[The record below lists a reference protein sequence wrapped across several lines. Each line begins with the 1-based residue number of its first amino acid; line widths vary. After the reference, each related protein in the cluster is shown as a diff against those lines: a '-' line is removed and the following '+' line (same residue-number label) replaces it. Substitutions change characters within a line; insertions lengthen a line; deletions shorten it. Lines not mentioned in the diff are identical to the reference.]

1 MNMLFNGDRLAGVID
16 WANACV
22 GPAGIDVAWCRQNL
36 VGMYGVEAADRF
48 LVHCQS
54 AMQAYWTYHP
64 FWDLIA
70 FVELL
75 PGPPDV
81 YPPWLD
87 FGLPHLTNELMLE
100 RDEHYLASLLD
111 RYDGLIESES
121 NAPGDF
127 R

>member
-22 GPAGIDVAWCRQNL
+22 GPVGIDVAWCRQYL